1 MQTNQKHYSSS
12 VRSDDEGDL
21 PSLVEFSID
30 EGTARNIVFWSQL
43 IRREDLH
50 KIERFD
56 YRATYRKGSDETVDD
71 DEEGEEDGN
80 TVRTDCDCL
89 NVTGTE
95 FWFTAYIKHSS
106 LRVAS
111 ERQSIAE
118 LASFFGLSTDA
129 DWKDE
134 PTHTPQGNQAAV
146 QFVQHVAGLSIWDYD
161 QNDGTRYAEC
171 EEPDDGYLDSHNAL
185 MGMIEGAREALTLIE
200 AAQVPVPRVVV
211 VGTPAERNIFAEILE
226 AKFVTVCL
234 GDVERTVSCIRHGV
248 LAEAILL
255 DLPPDTLITADKFYD
270 YSVFGEALVWLS
282 PHFEFS
288 TWQGRPVSEALAAYP
303 QSSSNGPNNALSF
316 PADKPNPSGVSES
329 YITLAQLRD
338 AEPDGET
345 KWCLPNGLVLKITPM
360 AAAIQS

>member
-1 MQTNQKHYSSS
+1 MQANQKHYRSR

-21 PSLVEFSID
+21 PNLVEFSID

-56 YRATYRKGSDETVDD
+56 YRATYRKGSDETEDD
-71 DEEGEEDGN
+71 DEQSEEDGN
-80 TVRTDCDCL
+80 IVSTDCDCL

-95 FWFTAYIKHSS
+95 FWFSAYLKNDN
-106 LRVAS
+106 LEVLS
-111 ERQSIAE
+111 ERQNIAE
-118 LASFFGLSTDA
+118 LAAFFGLSTEA
-129 DWKDE
+129 EWKE
-134 PTHTPQGNQAAV
+134 EVSAPAPVFQAAV
-146 QFVQHVAGLSIWDYD
+146 EHVQSLASMYIWGYD
-161 QNDGTRYAEC
+161 RNNGERYTEC
-171 EEPDDGYLDSHNAL
+171 AEPDDGYLDSHNAL
-185 MGMIEGAREALTLIE
+185 MGMIEGARAALAVIK
-200 AAQVPVPRVVV
+200 AGQVLVPRVAV
-211 VGTPAERNIFAEILE
+211 VGTQAERNIFAEILE

-255 DLPPDTLITADKFYD
+255 DLPPDTLITAEKFYG

-360 AAAIQS
+360 AVAIQS